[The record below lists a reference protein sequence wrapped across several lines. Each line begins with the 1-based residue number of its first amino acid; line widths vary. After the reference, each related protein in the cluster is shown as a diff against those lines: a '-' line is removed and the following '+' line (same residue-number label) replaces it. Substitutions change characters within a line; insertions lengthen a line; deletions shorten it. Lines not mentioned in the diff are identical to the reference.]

1 LSREPWYNGL
11 VRWLL
16 RSPLHGLMS
25 RSTLLVT
32 VTGRQSGRAYVVPAS
47 YARQDDTVW
56 IVTRGDKTW
65 WRNLRA
71 GARVELQLGG
81 RSVSGFAE
89 VLPLDPDQAAAVSR
103 RVWPGLSPDQARSLA
118 PQAVVIQVG
127 LGQATRAQPE
137 RHLA

>member
-1 LSREPWYNGL
+1 
-11 VRWLL
+11 
-16 RSPLHGLMS
+16 
-25 RSTLLVT
+25 
-32 VTGRQSGRAYVVPAS
+32 VPAS

-56 IVTRGDKTW
+56 IVTRRDKTW

-103 RVWPGLSPDQARSLA
+103 RVWPGLSPDKARSLA
-118 PQAVVIQVG
+118 PQTVVIQVG
-127 LGQATRAQPE
+127 LGQATQAQRE